1 MLDNFVMLYQY
12 FDNQEIKLLDKITSL
27 QDRVLYRDARNFTI
41 EEAHELAFLKVKLDF
56 LHQICADVLKVIIK

>member
-1 MLDNFVMLYQY
+1 MLNNFVLMYQY
-12 FDNQEIKLLDKITSL
+12 FDNQEIKLLNQITSL

-56 LHQICADVLKVIIK
+56 LRQIGADVLKIIIK